1 MDDKFLYQLREQ
13 PESGFANKLHQKL
26 SQNPVAPAQGIET
39 LVHSLFGNKR
49 LLQAAVFLVIVGV
62 AVMAISPARAFVA
75 SLIMN
80 IAGLSFDVT
89 SDYPGDNYP
98 GDEETIEPQIM
109 TLDEALA
116 AFPYSIQLP
125 PGIPPEYVLN
135 EETVR
140 VYVGEDAGPFANTIE
155 LEWQWNAQGNLMLR
169 ITDQD
174 PDTGE
179 IVAPDSL
186 EEIPLDETHSAALI
200 RGGWD
205 ADQKA
210 WSNDIGVIRLRWI
223 VDDLTYDLMGA
234 DQELMVAIAQ
244 STLK

>member
-13 PESGFANKLHQKL
+13 PDSGFANKLHQKL
-26 SQNPVAPAQGIET
+26 SQNPVAPARGIET

-49 LLQAAVFLVIVGV
+49 LLQAASFLAIVVI

-75 SLIMN
+75 SLITN
-80 IAGLSFDVT
+80 IAGLSFEVT
-89 SDYPGDNYP
+89 GDYPGDNYP
-98 GDEETIEPQIM
+98 GGVETIEPQIM
-109 TLDEALA
+109 PLDEALA

-125 PGIPPEYVLN
+125 PGIPSEYILN
-135 EETVR
+135 EEAVR
-140 VYVGEDAGPFANTIE
+140 VYVGEEAGPFANTIE
-155 LEWQWNAQGNLMLR
+155 FEWLPNAQGGLNLK

-186 EEIPLDETHSAALI
+186 EEIPLDETHSAVLI

-205 ADQKA
+205 ADHKV
-210 WSNDIGVIRLRWI
+210 WSNEFGVIRLRW
-223 VDDLTYDLMGA
+223 VVNNLTYDLMGA
-234 DQELMVAIAQ
+234 DLELMVAIAQ